1 MTSALHHRGAH
12 PSSSQRPAPARPER
26 STRGTSRAGVRERHT
41 SGGHAKR
48 LQAAFASLD
57 TFPALLESRNRV
69 LAACAAEHT
78 AVADIVSAVEAD
90 IALTIAVLRVANAEA
105 SAARRRVR
113 PDNVVAAVESLNA
126 HALRTIANSLPTFDF
141 FDTAGMWASAPAQ
154 MRLHALATQR
164 AADQI
169 AALVNYDKRDR
180 LAVTSLLHDIGK
192 LVLARAY
199 PGYPAEIHNGARSLE
214 ERVQLER
221 RELGIDHA
229 TIGSV
234 LIERWG
240 LPTTLVEPI
249 ERHHDPEATGEA
261 AIIRLA
267 DMIARYAQGVRVSPG
282 EMLRCTRSVGLDAD
296 DLRALLHDQ
305 QGPCTRRQ
313 EALRDCPLTEREL
326 DLLQRLAGGSV
337 YKQIAHEL
345 ELSVSTVRT
354 HLHNIYGKLGVL
366 NRAQAVLMASES
378 GWL

>member
-1 MTSALHHRGAH
+1 MTSALHNRDAC
-12 PSSSQRPAPARPER
+12 PETTKRPASARLER
-26 STRGTSRAGVRERHT
+26 SARGTTRAGVRQRHT

-69 LAACAAEHT
+69 LAACAAEH
-78 AVADIVSAVEAD
+78 AAIAEIVAAVEAD
-90 IALTIAVLRVANAEA
+90 IALTIAVLRVANTEA

-113 PDNVVAAVESLNA
+113 PDNVVAAVE
-126 HALRTIANSLPTFDF
+126 ALSAQTLRATASALPTFDF
-141 FDTAGMWASAPAQ
+141 FDHAGVWASAPAQ

-169 AALVNYDKRDR
+169 AAMVGYDKRDR

-199 PGYPAEIHNGARSLE
+199 PGYPGEIHSGARTLE
-214 ERVQLER
+214 ERVQFER
-221 RELGIDHA
+221 RELGVDHA

-240 LPTTLVEPI
+240 LPTALVEPI
-249 ERHHDPEATGEA
+249 ERHHAPDATGEA
-261 AIIRLA
+261 AIVRLA
-267 DMIARYAQGVRVSPG
+267 DMIARYSQGVRVSPG
-282 EMLRCTRSVGLDAD
+282 EMLHCVRSVGLDAD

-326 DLLQRLAGGSV
+326 GLLKRLADGSV

-366 NRAQAVLMASES
+366 NRAQAVLTASEA